1 VGAGVAAFGL
11 IYVLV
16 HDGMVHRHW
25 PARPRPRNRYLKRLY
40 HGHLMHHAVKGRRNS
55 VSFGFL
61 YAPSAATLKK
71 QLRDQRSA
79 AGCGRCR
86 DLGGMGT
93 DLQNG

>member
-1 VGAGVAAFGL
+1 
-11 IYVLV
+11 
-16 HDGMVHRHW
+16 
-25 PARPRPRNRYLKRLY
+25 
-40 HGHLMHHAVKGRRNS
+40 MHHAVKGRRNS